1 MSYGLEQLV
10 FPEGLPPRPRSYHSF
25 EQCLGDLPKNARL
38 LDYGAG
44 DGAVLKSASKLLPG
58 WKLDAFDI
66 SDSYKS
72 EIQAIAGVENFYSN
86 DRNQIEK
93 KKYDLVV
100 LWHTL
105 EHVPSPTD
113 ELLLVKEFVR
123 DSGLLFVQVPDVER
137 NPFDMGVYDHVSHFS
152 KTTLIRCAE
161 RAGWRVKKDGCT
173 WTHNCLTILFEMTN
187 LCEQTGQSN
196 VGNSL
201 LSDLNNRFARMNSEI
216 GNRKYSIWGTG
227 TASLL
232 ISGHMS
238 SPPDYFIDED
248 SSRSHGHVD
257 GVEILTPEQV
267 EPQKIV
273 LLPFPKETAQK
284 IEQKAR
290 RLDAIFGSTVFIS

>member
-1 MSYGLEQLV
+1 MEYFSQVGSKDFSVFSDAQTVRQKSVIWRCSNCNHWQKLHSDADWEIISKNYAAYGGHRLSYGLEQLV

-173 WTHNCLTILFEMTN
+173 WTHNCLTIIFEMTK
-187 LCEQTGQSN
+187 L
-196 VGNSL
+196 
-201 LSDLNNRFARMNSEI
+201 DKAARQKMAAALI
-216 GNRKYSIWGTG
+216 FIIFSI
-227 TASLL
+227 
-232 ISGHMS
+232 
-238 SPPDYFIDED
+238 F
-248 SSRSHGHVD
+248 
-257 GVEILTPEQV
+257 
-267 EPQKIV
+267 
-273 LLPFPKETAQK
+273 F
-284 IEQKAR
+284 
-290 RLDAIFGSTVFIS
+290 